1 LTAPRPL
8 PTIDRPH
15 DLSRGFET
23 DRGRGRKLHARRRPR
38 EEPQRMDTTA
48 ALLTVLGLTLFES
61 ITSID
66 NAIINAEVLATMQ
79 ARARR
84 WFLTWGIL
92 IAVFG
97 VRGLMPWLIVW
108 VMAPGLD
115 PWEALTATFTDDP
128 AAQQAIQSSAP
139 VLLMGG
145 GVFFV
150 FLFCNWLFQEPKSF
164 GLPGEDFFARQ
175 GAWFYAVVSVA
186 LTAVVWYALKMDAM
200 LAFGAVVG
208 STAFFITH
216 GFKRFAESQEERLLH
231 DRTSMTDIA
240 KILYLE
246 VIDAT
251 FSIDGV
257 VGAFA
262 FTLSVPLIL
271 IGNGVGAIVV
281 RQLTIYNLEK
291 IKRYVYLKNGAMY
304 SVLVLGLVMLGHGFG
319 VHVPEWLAPMCTIV
333 IVGFFFWKSWRH
345 ARTLPA

>member
-1 LTAPRPL
+1 VDITTVILT
-8 PTIDRPH
+8 I
-15 DLSRGFET
+15 
-23 DRGRGRKLHARRRPR
+23 
-38 EEPQRMDTTA
+38 
-48 ALLTVLGLTLFES
+48 LGLSVFES

-84 WFLTWGIL
+84 WFLTWGIA

-97 VRGLMPWLIVW
+97 VRGVLPWLIVW
-108 VMAPGLD
+108 VMASGLN
-115 PWEALTATFTDDP
+115 PWQAFTATFTDDP
-128 AAQQAIQSSAP
+128 AAQKAIQDSAP
-139 VLLMGG
+139 ILLMGG
-145 GVFFV
+145 GVFFI
-150 FLFCNWLFQEPKSF
+150 FLFCNWLFQEPKKF

-186 LTAVVWYALKMDAM
+186 LLLIVWFALKKDPM

-216 GFKRFAESQEERLLH
+216 GFKRYAEAQEERMLH
-231 DRTSMTDIA
+231 GQTSMSDIA

-246 VIDAT
+246 VIDST
-251 FSIDGV
+251 FSVDGV

-271 IGNGVGAIVV
+271 IGNGIGAIVV
-281 RQLTIYNLEK
+281 RQLTIYNLER

-304 SVLVLGLVMLGHGFG
+304 SVLVLGFVMLAHGYG
-319 VHVPEWLAPMCTIV
+319 IHVAEWLAPVATIL
-333 IVGFFFWKSWRH
+333 IVGYFFWKSWYH
-345 ARTLPA
+345 ARSAGR